1 MIGYGSVLQK
11 PYRFQD
17 DILIPVDSLDH
28 VRTANVKVDIV
39 MKMMQTKLIE
49 DKSGY
54 ILMGPQEQ
62 VEEARKR
69 VMKNPIM
76 CGEFKMKELEK
87 EKWLGDQFTGSLKQS
102 VIATI
107 KDREGK
113 VRRAAYEIVNI
124 VEDYRAQRVGGF
136 LTALQLWESCV
147 IPSLLYNCS
156 CWVGMGKEEEKTLGD
171 CQDFFLRLALATGP
185 GASKV
190 ALRAD
195 FGIRS
200 MAVRVYK
207 EKVLLVLH
215 IRSLEDS
222 ALAKMMWREQLDN
235 NWPGLAKEA
244 KEICK
249 TIGVEDVNVTTI
261 NNAKYTKI
269 VEEACRA
276 KDETEMKKEML
287 EKVEKKNREGSW
299 SKLKRMVMEDCS
311 LKDYVKTGN
320 IFSVRKTWE
329 ARAYMLKVAGN
340 YRGSKMYESSGWLC
354 QACGSGVR
362 EDQDHLGHCSGYSD
376 LLQGRDL
383 ASDRELVEFYALVM
397 ARRKARRWD

>member
-11 PYRFQD
+11 PYSFQD

-124 VEDYRAQRVGGF
+124 VEDYRA
-136 LTALQLWESCV
+136 
-147 IPSLLYNCS
+147 
-156 CWVGMGKEEEKTLGD
+156 
-171 CQDFFLRLALATGP
+171 
-185 GASKV
+185 
-190 ALRAD
+190 
-195 FGIRS
+195 
-200 MAVRVYK
+200 
-207 EKVLLVLH
+207 
-215 IRSLEDS
+215 
-222 ALAKMMWREQLDN
+222 
-235 NWPGLAKEA
+235 
-244 KEICK
+244 
-249 TIGVEDVNVTTI
+249 
-261 NNAKYTKI
+261 
-269 VEEACRA
+269 
-276 KDETEMKKEML
+276 
-287 EKVEKKNREGSW
+287 
-299 SKLKRMVMEDCS
+299 
-311 LKDYVKTGN
+311 
-320 IFSVRKTWE
+320 
-329 ARAYMLKVAGN
+329 
-340 YRGSKMYESSGWLC
+340 
-354 QACGSGVR
+354 
-362 EDQDHLGHCSGYSD
+362 
-376 LLQGRDL
+376 
-383 ASDRELVEFYALVM
+383 
-397 ARRKARRWD
+397 